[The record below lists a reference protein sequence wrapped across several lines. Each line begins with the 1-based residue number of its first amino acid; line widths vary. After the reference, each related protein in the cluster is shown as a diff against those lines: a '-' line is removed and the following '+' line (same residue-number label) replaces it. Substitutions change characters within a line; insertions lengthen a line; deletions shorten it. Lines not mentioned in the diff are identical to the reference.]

1 MPFHLSKGKRMSCTV
16 VATHVEC
23 NGDLL
28 FVDNRNCWKWCSK
41 KKTTEGR
48 RGNPVAPNKETS
60 VPYCSG
66 DLLSSNECFLY
77 RQQSQCTYRR
87 TVKLDFMQHQNRF
100 IYTPLLGEQRYTKSH
115 SLVRIRYTLIKNKYY
130 KYEYDIVFQHYT
142 KLFSWISFNSWNR
155 FLLYSVT

>member
-1 MPFHLSKGKRMSCTV
+1 MNLNNFSAIFFSSPSFCLCAISSKQREEDELQSLLHMWNVMATCFLSIIGIAGSDVR
-16 VATHVEC
+16 
-23 NGDLL
+23 
-28 FVDNRNCWKWCSK
+28 K

-100 IYTPLLGEQRYTKSH
+100 IYTPLLGEQRYTKSQFGT
-115 SLVRIRYTLIKNKYY
+115 Y
-130 KYEYDIVFQHYT
+130 
-142 KLFSWISFNSWNR
+142 
-155 FLLYSVT
+155 